1 MTTEEV
7 AMNNQERAE
16 LEELSGIRAE
26 LQKSN
31 NLKKNGPAARA
42 GMVVELFLWL
52 FVLLFIIKA
61 IF

>member
-1 MTTEEV
+1 
-7 AMNNQERAE
+7 MNNQERAE